1 MKYEKKIGSIPNLK
15 VLQCSNNPFSEHYPF
30 ETLIEYFRDKFDNA
44 DKLIRVKHCTQKAF
58 LRSKTPKKMTLR
70 KIVSDPEIQSLVTD
84 EKIAQNH
91 QVCEVLSHL
100 KVEIQRQS
108 DQIEREK

>member
-1 MKYEKKIGSIPNLK
+1 
-15 VLQCSNNPFSEHYPF
+15 
-30 ETLIEYFRDKFDNA
+30 
-44 DKLIRVKHCTQKAF
+44 
-58 LRSKTPKKMTLR
+58 MTLR

-84 EKIAQNH
+84 EKIAQKH

-100 KVEIQRQS
+100 KVEIQRHS